1 MVLAWRPGETK
12 VDTFEFS
19 RLRCV
24 GGGDAMILAVVP
36 ALTSLVLAAT
46 LHAAVP
52 PPPPL
57 DLDGEWEFETDP
69 DRVRDQ
75 CFVENK

>member
-1 MVLAWRPGETK
+1 
-12 VDTFEFS
+12 
-19 RLRCV
+19 
-24 GGGDAMILAVVP
+24 MIFGA
-36 ALTSLVLAAT
+36 ALTSLVLTAT

-75 CFVENK
+75 WPQWESLSSLKMRCSECN

>member
-1 MVLAWRPGETK
+1 
-12 VDTFEFS
+12 
-19 RLRCV
+19 
-24 GGGDAMILAVVP
+24 MILAVVP
-36 ALTSLVLAAT
+36 SLTSLVLAAT

-57 DLDGEWEFETDP
+57 DLDGKWEFETDP

-75 CFVENK
+75 WPQLCMCRA